1 MSILREIHHKLALF
15 LRKYYFNELLK
26 GLFLFISVGLL
37 YFIAVVLLE
46 YFLWLSTT
54 ARRFL
59 FWTFVSIEVLL
70 FIKFICIPLLY
81 LFRFRKGIDHTVASK
96 IIGNHFPSVGDKLLN
111 FLQLSQDKT
120 QSDLLLASIE
130 QKGNDLKPIPFQ
142 MAVSYK
148 KNLKYAYYAAIPVLI
163 ILLVIL
169 IGKLDL
175 FTDSYKRVVD
185 YKTAYV
191 PPAPFEFIITNDSLS
206 TLKGKSFT
214 LQVETSGN
222 SIPED
227 IQIVLDEKRFFM
239 EKTSATKY
247 EYTFNQPLEDIKF
260 QLQGSGVQSI
270 PFKLEVIP
278 TPSLLSFEMIL
289 NYPNY
294 TEKSTDTLKS
304 TGNATILEGTEI
316 QWIYNSENTDQV
328 TMDLLDS
335 THVLSKSQQQFSLKK
350 RIFNNTDYSVATS
363 NEYLTNYEKLN
374 FNLTVIKDQYPTI
387 SVKEHIDSSAINR
400 KIYTGALSDDYA
412 IEKLEIYYKSTEN
425 DQFLHADLPINKQNV
440 DRFVYEFPTG
450 LTIEESV
457 DYQYYFQVTDNDA
470 LRGGKD
476 SRSETFHYR
485 KLTHSELQER
495 QLENQKQTLDQL
507 QKAIEQSNEQK
518 NQLNEINAL
527 NKQKNQL
534 NFNDKKTIDQF
545 LARQLEQ
552 NQMMEKF
559 QNKLRENLS
568 EFQKTNKEKSE
579 FNDLLKERLERRQK
593 QLEENEKMMKELS
606 RLTDK
611 IKKEELS
618 KRLEDMA
625 KQQNNN
631 SRSLEQILELTKR
644 YYIQAKLEKLKNDI
658 LSLSKKQSALA
669 KKQHNN
675 SEDQQKLNDSFDKI
689 RQELAQLEKENEQL
703 KKPMEIARNKKSE
716 QAIQQQQKQAKDKL
730 EQPNKKQDAIP
741 HQKNAAEKLQQL
753 GSQMKDQ
760 MQASGQESLQEDATM
775 LRQILDNL
783 LVFSLN
789 QESLMQRIG
798 MLKESKT
805 NLSVY
810 LKQQNDLKLVFEHV
824 DDSLFTLSLRQPKL
838 SEQINNDV
846 NDVYYNINKALKEFA
861 ENRTYQ
867 GVSYQQYALTA
878 TNSLADYLSNVLDN
892 MQERLS
898 MGSGDGSK
906 EFQLPDIIQSQEQ
919 LNTSMQDAMGKQ
931 QENNQKGNQG
941 KEGQRP
947 EPGENGE
954 AMSEKLFEIYK
965 QQQFLR
971 NALEDQIHDFQNAS
985 DQHNAQKAI
994 EEMKQLEND
1003 LIEKGF
1009 TQSNQQ
1015 KMLQLHHQLLKL
1027 ENAAM
1032 QQGEKPTRESTTNI
1046 QDFTNPT
1053 QNLNPALQQY
1063 LNEVEIL
1070 NRQSLPLRQIYKEK
1084 VNTYFKTND

>member
-294 TEKSTDTLKS
+294 TGKSTDTLKS

-450 LTIEESV
+450 LTLEESV

-824 DDSLFTLSLRQPKL
+824 DDSLFTLSMRQPKL

-1009 TQSNQQ
+1009 TQGNQQ

>member
-96 IIGNHFPSVGDKLLN
+96 IIGNHFPAVGDKLLN

-163 ILLVIL
+163 IVLVIL

-294 TEKSTDTLKS
+294 TGKSTDTLKS

-450 LTIEESV
+450 LTLEESV

-476 SRSETFHYR
+476 ARSETFHYR

-507 QKAIEQSNEQK
+507 QNAMEQSNEQK

-559 QNKLRENLS
+559 QNKLSENLS

-846 NDVYYNINKALKEFA
+846 NDVYYNIDKALKEFA

-919 LNTSMQDAMGKQ
+919 LNNSMQDAMGKQ

-941 KEGQRP
+941 KEGQRQ

-1009 TQSNQQ
+1009 TQGNQQ